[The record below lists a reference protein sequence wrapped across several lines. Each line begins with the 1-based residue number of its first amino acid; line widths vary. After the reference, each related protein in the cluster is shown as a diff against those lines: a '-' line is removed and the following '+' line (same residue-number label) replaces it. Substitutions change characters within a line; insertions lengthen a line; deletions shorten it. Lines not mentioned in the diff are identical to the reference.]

1 VSGSNIEAN
10 LEDLRRL
17 LRQYQGPIAT
27 TLKDLSQKLEPLT
40 SLDHATMF
48 GPSQAGQW
56 AGSVSRAASA
66 ELKSLQADFDRV
78 VTELLSTVATA
89 EARMR
94 RNEEVTVAEY
104 ALAARALADRTP
116 SPGARTV
123 PVAPVVEAVPVAGEG
138 S

>member
-1 VSGSNIEAN
+1 MSGTNIKAN
-10 LEDLRRL
+10 LDDLRRL

-27 TLKDLSQKLEPLT
+27 SLENLSQKLDPLA
-40 SLDHATMF
+40 SLSHATMF

-56 AGSVSRAASA
+56 AGSVSQAASA
-66 ELKSLQADFDRV
+66 ELRSIQADFDRV
-78 VTELLSTVATA
+78 VTELLSTIETA
-89 EARMR
+89 EERMR

-104 ALAARALADRTP
+104 ALAARAVADRTP

-123 PVAPVVEAVPVAGEG
+123 PMAPVVEAAPVVGEG